1 MELKNRNNLF
11 KQNDFIMSPKY
22 GELPPYS
29 VEIIKIWVQIPIQAI
44 IIRYDQGREEFSLAN
59 FDNLL
64 SFL

>member
-11 KQNDFIMSPKY
+11 KQNDFIMSPKQ

-29 VEIIKIWVQIPIQAI
+29 VEIIKIWVQIPKQAM
-44 IIRYDQGREEFSLAN
+44 IIRHDQGREEFSLAN